1 MKQSSENPR
10 ARRKPRKITPDSL
23 GRIALHYLER
33 YATSSENLRRVLI
46 RRVRRSAEAHDTD
59 PDEQI
64 PHVDALIIRYQQA
77 GLLDDQAYA
86 RMRAE
91 SLHRRGTSGRMI
103 RMKLAAK
110 GVPSDAIDDALESLS
125 DLVANT
131 DLSGACNYARRR
143 RIGPWRLR
151 DRTDLPIA
159 VYNVSGEYAMLIATA
174 DRGWG
179 DLHAMVRESIVALVR
194 AGADILISYWANRY
208 DEIFR

>member
-1 MKQSSENPR
+1 MPDKDDKTR

-46 RRVRRSAEAHDTD
+46 RRIRRSAQAHGTD
-59 PDEQI
+59 PDEQL
-64 PHVDALIIRYQQA
+64 PHVDALITRYQQA

-91 SLHRRGTSGRMI
+91 SLHRRGSSGRMI

-110 GVPSDAIDDALESLS
+110 GLESDAIDDALESLT

-143 RIGPWRLR
+143 RIGPWRRR
-151 DRTDLPIA
+151 DRTEHRDRDLAALARQGFSYDIA
-159 VYNVSGEYAMLIATA
+159 RKVVDAENPEVLEAEAAEAKEY
-174 DRGWG
+174 
-179 DLHAMVRESIVALVR
+179 
-194 AGADILISYWANRY
+194 
-208 DEIFR
+208 

>member
-64 PHVDALIIRYQQA
+64 P
-77 GLLDDQAYA
+77 
-86 RMRAE
+86 
-91 SLHRRGTSGRMI
+91 
-103 RMKLAAK
+103 
-110 GVPSDAIDDALESLS
+110 PSDAIDDALESLS

-151 DRTDLPIA
+151 DRTDYRDRDLAALARQGFSYNIA
-159 VYNVSGEYAMLIATA
+159 RKVIEAEDTEMLEAEA
-174 DRGWG
+174 
-179 DLHAMVRESIVALVR
+179 AE
-194 AGADILISYWANRY
+194 
-208 DEIFR
+208 EKEF

>member
-1 MKQSSENPR
+1 MPEKNDNPR

-125 DLVANT
+125 ELVANT

-151 DRTDLPIA
+151 DRTDHRDRDLAALARQGFSYNIA
-159 VYNVSGEYAMLIATA
+159 RKVIEAEDTEMLEAEA
-174 DRGWG
+174 
-179 DLHAMVRESIVALVR
+179 AE
-194 AGADILISYWANRY
+194 
-208 DEIFR
+208 EKEF

>member
-1 MKQSSENPR
+1 MPEKDNKSR

-46 RRVRRSAEAHDTD
+46 RRIRRSAEAHGTD
-59 PDEQI
+59 PDEQM
-64 PHVDALIIRYQQA
+64 PHVDALITRYQQS

-91 SLHRRGTSGRMI
+91 SLHRRGSSGRMI

-110 GVPSDAIDDALESLS
+110 GVESDAIDSALESLN
-125 DLVANT
+125 DMVANA

-151 DRTDLPIA
+151 DRSDYRDRDLASLARQGFGYDIA
-159 VYNVSGEYAMLIATA
+159 RKVIDAEDTETLEAEAAEAQAY
-174 DRGWG
+174 
-179 DLHAMVRESIVALVR
+179 
-194 AGADILISYWANRY
+194 
-208 DEIFR
+208 

>member
-1 MKQSSENPR
+1 MPEKNDNPR

-110 GVPSDAIDDALESLS
+110 GVPSDAIDDALELLS
-125 DLVANT
+125 ELVANT

-151 DRTDLPIA
+151 DRTDYRDRDLAALARQGFSYNIA
-159 VYNVSGEYAMLIATA
+159 RKVIDAEDAGMLEAEA
-174 DRGWG
+174 
-179 DLHAMVRESIVALVR
+179 AEAQ
-194 AGADILISYWANRY
+194 
-208 DEIFR
+208 EF

>member
-1 MKQSSENPR
+1 MKQSNENPR

-33 YATSSENLRRVLI
+33 YATSSENLRRVLT
-46 RRVRRSAEAHDTD
+46 RRVRRSAEAHDAD
-59 PDEQI
+59 PDEQM
-64 PHVDALIIRYQQA
+64 PHVDALIVRYQQA

-110 GVPSDAIDDALESLS
+110 GVASDAIDDALESLS
-125 DLVANT
+125 ELVANA

-151 DRTDLPIA
+151 DRADYRDRDLAALARQGFSYNIA
-159 VYNVSGEYAMLIATA
+159 RKIIDAEDTEMLEAEA
-174 DRGWG
+174 
-179 DLHAMVRESIVALVR
+179 AEAK
-194 AGADILISYWANRY
+194 
-208 DEIFR
+208 EF

>member
-1 MKQSSENPR
+1 MPEKNDNTR

-125 DLVANT
+125 ELVANT

-151 DRTDLPIA
+151 DRTDYRDRDLAALARQGFSYNIA
-159 VYNVSGEYAMLIATA
+159 RKVIEAEDTEMLEAEA
-174 DRGWG
+174 
-179 DLHAMVRESIVALVR
+179 AE
-194 AGADILISYWANRY
+194 
-208 DEIFR
+208 EKEF

>member
-1 MKQSSENPR
+1 MKQSNDNPR

-46 RRVRRSAEAHDTD
+46 RRVRRSADAHDTD

-64 PHVDALIIRYQQA
+64 PHVDALIVRYQQA

-110 GVPSDAIDDALESLS
+110 GVASDAIDDALESLS
-125 DLVANT
+125 ELVANA

-151 DRTDLPIA
+151 DRTDYRDRDLAALARQGFSYNIA
-159 VYNVSGEYAMLIATA
+159 RKVIDAEDAGMLEAEA
-174 DRGWG
+174 
-179 DLHAMVRESIVALVR
+179 AEAQ
-194 AGADILISYWANRY
+194 
-208 DEIFR
+208 EF

>member
-1 MKQSSENPR
+1 MPEKNDNPR

-46 RRVRRSAEAHDTD
+46 RRIRRSAEAHDTD
-59 PDEQI
+59 PDEQM
-64 PHVDALIIRYQQA
+64 PHVDALIVRYQQA

-110 GVPSDAIDDALESLS
+110 GVPSDAIDDALESLTE
-125 DLVANT
+125 LVANA

-151 DRTDLPIA
+151 DRTDYRDRDLAALARQGFSYTIA
-159 VYNVSGEYAMLIATA
+159 RKVIDAEDPEMLEAEA
-174 DRGWG
+174 
-179 DLHAMVRESIVALVR
+179 AE
-194 AGADILISYWANRY
+194 
-208 DEIFR
+208 EKEF

>member
-1 MKQSSENPR
+1 MPEKNDKPR
-10 ARRKPRKITPDSL
+10 TRRKPRKITPDSL

-46 RRVRRSAEAHDTD
+46 RRIRRSAEAHGTD

-64 PHVDALIIRYQQA
+64 PHVDALIVRYQQA

-91 SLHRRGTSGRMI
+91 SLHRRGSSGRMI

-110 GVPSDAIDDALESLS
+110 GVASDAIDDALASLTEF
-125 DLVANT
+125 VANA

-143 RIGPWRLR
+143 RIGPWRHR
-151 DRTDLPIA
+151 DRADYRDRDLASLARQGFSYDIA
-159 VYNVSGEYAMLIATA
+159 RKVIEAENAEMLEAEAAETQ
-174 DRGWG
+174 D
-179 DLHAMVRESIVALVR
+179 
-194 AGADILISYWANRY
+194 
-208 DEIFR
+208 F

>member
-1 MKQSSENPR
+1 MPEKNDNPR

-46 RRVRRSAEAHDTD
+46 RRIRRSAEAHETD

-86 RMRAE
+86 CMRAE

-125 DLVANT
+125 ELVANA

-151 DRTDLPIA
+151 DRTDYRDRDLAALARQGFSYNIA
-159 VYNVSGEYAMLIATA
+159 RKVIEAEDTEMLEAEA
-174 DRGWG
+174 VE
-179 DLHAMVRESIVALVR
+179 AKE
-194 AGADILISYWANRY
+194 
-208 DEIFR
+208 F

>member
-1 MKQSSENPR
+1 MPEKDDKPR

-46 RRVRRSAEAHDTD
+46 RRIRRSAEAHGTD
-59 PDEQI
+59 PDEQM
-64 PHVDALIIRYQQA
+64 PHVDALIARYQET

-91 SLHRRGTSGRMI
+91 SLHRRGSSGRMI

-110 GVPSDAIDDALESLS
+110 GVTSDAIDDALQSLN
-125 DLVANT
+125 DTVANA

-151 DRTDLPIA
+151 DRSDYRDRDLASLARQGFGYDIA
-159 VYNVSGEYAMLIATA
+159 RKIIDAEDA
-174 DRGWG
+174 DVLEAEAA
-179 DLHAMVRESIVALVR
+179 DAREH
-194 AGADILISYWANRY
+194 
-208 DEIFR
+208 

>member
-125 DLVANT
+125 ELVANT

-151 DRTDLPIA
+151 DRTDYRDRDLAALARQGFSYNIA
-159 VYNVSGEYAMLIATA
+159 RKVIEAEDTEMLEAEA
-174 DRGWG
+174 
-179 DLHAMVRESIVALVR
+179 AE
-194 AGADILISYWANRY
+194 
-208 DEIFR
+208 EKEF

>member
-151 DRTDLPIA
+151 DRTDYRDRDLAALARQGFSYNIA
-159 VYNVSGEYAMLIATA
+159 RKVIEAEDTEMLEAEA
-174 DRGWG
+174 
-179 DLHAMVRESIVALVR
+179 AE
-194 AGADILISYWANRY
+194 
-208 DEIFR
+208 EKEF

>member
-1 MKQSSENPR
+1 MPEKNDNPR

-46 RRVRRSAEAHDTD
+46 RRIRRSAEAHETD

-125 DLVANT
+125 ELVANA

-151 DRTDLPIA
+151 DRTDYRDRDLAALARQGFSYNIA
-159 VYNVSGEYAMLIATA
+159 RKVIEAEDT
-174 DRGWG
+174 
-179 DLHAMVRESIVALVR
+179 E
-194 AGADILISYWANRY
+194 ILEA
-208 DEIFR
+208 EAVEAKEF

>member
-1 MKQSSENPR
+1 MKQSNENPR

-46 RRVRRSAEAHDTD
+46 RRIRRSAEAHETD

-77 GLLDDQAYA
+77 GLLDDQAFA

-125 DLVANT
+125 ELVANA

-151 DRTDLPIA
+151 DRTDYRDRDLAALARQGFSYNIA
-159 VYNVSGEYAMLIATA
+159 RKVIEAEDTKMLEAEA
-174 DRGWG
+174 AEAKD
-179 DLHAMVRESIVALVR
+179 
-194 AGADILISYWANRY
+194 
-208 DEIFR
+208 F

>member
-1 MKQSSENPR
+1 MPKKDDKPR

-46 RRVRRSAEAHDTD
+46 RRIRRSAEAHGTD
-59 PDEQI
+59 PDEQM
-64 PHVDALIIRYQQA
+64 PHVDALIVRYQQA

-110 GVPSDAIDDALESLS
+110 GVPSDAIDDALESLTE
-125 DLVANT
+125 LVANA

-151 DRTDLPIA
+151 DRTDYRDRDLAALARQGFSYGIA
-159 VYNVSGEYAMLIATA
+159 RKIIDAEDTEMLETEAA
-174 DRGWG
+174 
-179 DLHAMVRESIVALVR
+179 E
-194 AGADILISYWANRY
+194 
-208 DEIFR
+208 EKEF

>member
-1 MKQSSENPR
+1 MPKKDNKPR

-46 RRVRRSAEAHDTD
+46 RRIRRSAEAHGTD
-59 PDEQI
+59 PDEQM
-64 PHVDALIIRYQQA
+64 PHVDALIVRYQQA

-110 GVPSDAIDDALESLS
+110 GVESDAIDDALESLT

-143 RIGPWRLR
+143 RIGPWRRR
-151 DRTDLPIA
+151 DRSEHRDRDLAALARQGFSYDIA
-159 VYNVSGEYAMLIATA
+159 RKVIEAEDPEMLEAEAAEAKEY
-174 DRGWG
+174 
-179 DLHAMVRESIVALVR
+179 
-194 AGADILISYWANRY
+194 
-208 DEIFR
+208 

>member
-1 MKQSSENPR
+1 MPEKNDNPR

-46 RRVRRSAEAHDTD
+46 RRIRRSAEAHETD

-125 DLVANT
+125 ELVANA

-151 DRTDLPIA
+151 DRTDYRDRDLAALARQGFSYNIA
-159 VYNVSGEYAMLIATA
+159 RKVIEAEDTEMLEAEA
-174 DRGWG
+174 VE
-179 DLHAMVRESIVALVR
+179 AKE
-194 AGADILISYWANRY
+194 
-208 DEIFR
+208 F

>member
-1 MKQSSENPR
+1 MPEKDNKSR

-46 RRVRRSAEAHDTD
+46 RRIRRSAEAHGTD
-59 PDEQI
+59 PDEQM
-64 PHVDALIIRYQQA
+64 PHVDALITRYQQS

-91 SLHRRGTSGRMI
+91 SLHRRGSSGRMI

-110 GVPSDAIDDALESLS
+110 GVASDAIDDALESLNEM
-125 DLVANT
+125 VANA

-151 DRTDLPIA
+151 DRSDYRDRDLASLARQGFGYDIA
-159 VYNVSGEYAMLIATA
+159 RKVIDAEDTETLEAEAAEAQAY
-174 DRGWG
+174 
-179 DLHAMVRESIVALVR
+179 
-194 AGADILISYWANRY
+194 
-208 DEIFR
+208 

>member
-1 MKQSSENPR
+1 MPEKNDNPR

-125 DLVANT
+125 ELVANT

-151 DRTDLPIA
+151 DRTDYRDRDLAALARQGFSYNIA
-159 VYNVSGEYAMLIATA
+159 RKVIEAEDTEMLEAEA
-174 DRGWG
+174 
-179 DLHAMVRESIVALVR
+179 AE
-194 AGADILISYWANRY
+194 
-208 DEIFR
+208 EKEF